1 MQAGAL
7 SSRTVELAK
16 DNVLPR
22 TGHKIIDEWLG
33 LPWPEESLEDFRKF
47 GKASALLYS
56 FLNREVLTPQ
66 GKGVLL
72 QVMGKKCYVAFY
84 GNETEISET
93 KRSKGGDKG
102 RFAEGRYFYCWE
114 VKPVFDVAVAEGGEY
129 RRERDR

>member
-1 MQAGAL
+1 MQAGTSL
-7 SSRTVELAK
+7 SRIDAPAQ
-16 DNVLPR
+16 NNGLPR

-72 QVMGKKCYVAFY
+72 QVIGKKCYVAFY
-84 GNETEISET
+84 SNETEISGT
-93 KRSKGGDKG
+93 KRSRGGDKG

-114 VKPVFDVAVAEGGEY
+114 VRPVFEAAAAERGEQSEGK
-129 RRERDR
+129 R